1 MVKRF
6 REFEKGAL
14 LSGERLHR
22 QLAVAVTANGEDCS
36 AIGENGFD
44 LICPKPVDKSALS
57 RIIQNHLNS
66 KDSRFSPKAESA
78 PVIATKSVVVSETER
93 RDRVDVVVGVN
104 SPTCVDYDVNSN
116 SKANFL

>member
-14 LSGERLHR
+14 LSGERQHR
-22 QLAVAVTANGEDCS
+22 QLSVAVTANGEDCS

-44 LICPKPVDKSALS
+44 LICPKPVDKNALS

-66 KDSRFSPKAESA
+66 KDSRFSPKAESTQS
-78 PVIATKSVVVSETER
+78 PSIVRVSVSDTDRSSVETL
-93 RDRVDVVVGVN
+93 VGVDM
-104 SPTCVDYDVNSN
+104 TE
-116 SKANFL
+116 